1 MMNFTAESRSV
12 SLPEET
18 YTDVLKGTQK
28 KGALKLPPYGTSI
41 LRRSHKA

>member
-1 MMNFTAESRSV
+1 MNFTAENRSV